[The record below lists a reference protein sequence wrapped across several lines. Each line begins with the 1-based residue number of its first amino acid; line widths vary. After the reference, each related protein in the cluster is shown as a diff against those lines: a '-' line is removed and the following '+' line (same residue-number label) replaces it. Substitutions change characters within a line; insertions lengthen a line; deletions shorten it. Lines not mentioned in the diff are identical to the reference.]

1 MRAMTFESR
10 LTPCGQTMWSDHSS
24 RSSHPRDGRSFTG
37 NPVGMLP
44 AATAMRQSW
53 GMTDYTD
60 PSTSSLRLS
69 NADRDAA
76 VSALSRAHADG
87 RISADEFSERSATA
101 KTAVTRGDLAP
112 LFSDLPAAV
121 HGTESAPPAS
131 FSGPPAGTPSYAPQ
145 APRDTYTRARPLG
158 GAAGVAAVSITPIVV
173 LVVFLAIGFLV
184 PGGFAWSWV
193 FWLAVPI
200 VAIIVYGP
208 GGRNGYNSRD

>member
-1 MRAMTFESR
+1 
-10 LTPCGQTMWSDHSS
+10 
-24 RSSHPRDGRSFTG
+24 
-37 NPVGMLP
+37 
-44 AATAMRQSW
+44 
-53 GMTDYTD
+53 MTDYTD

-87 RISADEFSERSATA
+87 RISAEEFSERSATA

-112 LFSDLPAAV
+112 LFTDLPAAV
-121 HGTESAPPAS
+121 HGAESVPPAS
-131 FSGPPAGTPSYAPQ
+131 FSAPPAAAPSYAA

-173 LVVFLAIGFLV
+173 LIVFLAIGFLV

-200 VAIIVYGP
+200 VAIVVYGP
-208 GGRNGYNSRD
+208 GGRSGYNGRD

>member
-1 MRAMTFESR
+1 
-10 LTPCGQTMWSDHSS
+10 
-24 RSSHPRDGRSFTG
+24 
-37 NPVGMLP
+37 
-44 AATAMRQSW
+44 
-53 GMTDYTD
+53 MTDYTD
-60 PSTSSLRLS
+60 PSASSLRLS

-101 KTAVTRGDLAP
+101 KTAITRGDLAP
-112 LFSDLPAAV
+112 LFADLPVAV
-121 HGTESAPPAS
+121 HGPDSVPPSSFAAS
-131 FSGPPAGTPSYAPQ
+131 PAGTPGYSAAP
-145 APRDTYTRARPLG
+145 PRDTYTRARPLG

-208 GGRNGYNSRD
+208 GGRSGYHDRY

>member
-1 MRAMTFESR
+1 
-10 LTPCGQTMWSDHSS
+10 
-24 RSSHPRDGRSFTG
+24 
-37 NPVGMLP
+37 
-44 AATAMRQSW
+44 
-53 GMTDYTD
+53 MTDYTD
-60 PSTSSLRLS
+60 PSASSLRLS

-87 RISADEFSERSATA
+87 RITADEFSERSAAA

-112 LFSDLPAAV
+112 LFADLPVAV
-121 HGTESAPPAS
+121 HGTESVPPAS
-131 FSGPPAGTPSYAPQ
+131 FSAPPAGAPYS
-145 APRDTYTRARPLG
+145 AVPPRETYTRARPLG

-208 GGRNGYNSRD
+208 GGRSGYNGRD

>member
-1 MRAMTFESR
+1 
-10 LTPCGQTMWSDHSS
+10 
-24 RSSHPRDGRSFTG
+24 
-37 NPVGMLP
+37 
-44 AATAMRQSW
+44 
-53 GMTDYTD
+53 MTDYTD

-76 VSALSRAHADG
+76 VSALSRAYADG
-87 RISADEFSERSATA
+87 RITADEFSERSATA

-112 LFSDLPAAV
+112 LFGDLPEIV
-121 HGTESAPPAS
+121 HRSEAPPTS
-131 FSGPPAGTPSYAPQ
+131 FDSPPAPGPAYASSASSA

-158 GAAGVAAVSITPIVV
+158 GAAGVAAVSITPIIV
-173 LVVFLAIGFLV
+173 LVVFLGVGFLV